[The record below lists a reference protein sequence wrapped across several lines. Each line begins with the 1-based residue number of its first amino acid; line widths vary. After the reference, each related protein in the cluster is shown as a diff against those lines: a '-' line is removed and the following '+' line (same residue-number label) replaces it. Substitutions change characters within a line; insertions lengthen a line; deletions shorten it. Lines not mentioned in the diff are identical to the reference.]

1 MGHNVDLQWLM
12 GLPDYI
18 RCKFCKEL
26 TKTNFDEYDIDCGE
40 PEASNGEMML
50 DVQCAHCHENSVLSV
65 KVSCN
70 IIDEEAVTK

>member
-18 RCKFCKEL
+18 RCGNCKEM

-40 PEASNGEMML
+40 PRASDGQMSL
-50 DVQCAHCHENSVLSV
+50 DVQCAHCNENFELIVRV
-65 KVSCN
+65 FFDKGA
-70 IIDEEAVTK
+70 ITK